1 MTSGQSSP
9 SAVLRPAASPLP
21 AVARRRVRWAPAAAA
36 VVALL
41 LVGCGDGGPGGIYGS
56 DSPSPSTTGST
67 TTPTPTTSEA
77 SPSATTGPG
86 CTPTEIGAPEDAIF
100 VQVIDVDDDGRPD
113 KAWISGGSGRSFGIT
128 TASGA
133 TFSTPIVSAS
143 PIPAKGVV
151 NKVGA
156 DGTPIAIV
164 DVGREALVY
173 SLADCSIHQT
183 MDVKGA
189 PYTFDRGFGD
199 QGTGVGC
206 TAVDGV
212 LQLAGLLATEEGSSW
227 TVTRTFVDLSDN
239 GTLATNGEKTVVATD
254 AAATDPVVV
263 TAQEVSCGDMVAGQD
278 GLVEPEF

>member
-9 SAVLRPAASPLP
+9 SP
-21 AVARRRVRWAPAAAA
+21 ARRPLAGEASSGTHRLVRWAPAGLA

-41 LVGCGDGGPGGIYGS
+41 LAGCGGGGPGGIYGS
-56 DSPSPSTTGST
+56 DSPSPSAAAST
-67 TTPTPTTSEA
+67 TPAPTTSEA

-86 CTPTEIGAPEDAIF
+86 CSPTEIGAPADAIF
-100 VQVIDVDDDGRPD
+100 VQVIDVDGDGRPD

-143 PIPAKGVV
+143 PVPAKGVV

-164 DVGREALVY
+164 DVEREALVY
-173 SLADCSIHQT
+173 SLADCSITQT
-183 MDVKGA
+183 KNAEGA
-189 PYTFDRGFGD
+189 AYTFDRGFGD
-199 QGTGVGC
+199 EGTGVGC
-206 TAVDGV
+206 STVGGV
-212 LQLAGLLATEEGSSW
+212 LQLAGLLATQEGAGW
-227 TVTRTFVDLSDN
+227 TVTQTLVDLSNN
-239 GTLATNGEKTVVATD
+239 GTLATNGEKSVVATG

-263 TAQEVSCGDMVAGQD
+263 TAKEVSCGDVVAGQD
-278 GLVEPEF
+278 GLVEPQS